1 MRLRGLN
8 VLALTMLCLA
18 SVEFVARAPVRAV
31 KSSEWTDFLSPYV
44 QSRAWIHG
52 ADPYRDAT
60 LLRFWPPGQEI
71 PDFVKLDFANGRLAA
86 KRGMPSPYPLT
97 AFVLLSPI
105 AAIPW
110 VFARSLWLAINLI
123 AFLLMLWLMV
133 SLACADWRDWRTQL
147 FLAFTIALAP
157 FHTGLA
163 TANPVILVVALCVA
177 AVWLAQQGRVIASGV
192 TLAVGLSLK
201 PTVAMAF
208 VIFYIVHR
216 QWRMVA
222 AICATTT
229 VLMIVAM
236 ARLWRIG
243 FSWLATYLENSA
255 KIFSRGSI
263 DDFTPANRVWFNMV
277 NVQVAFYSLVKSVL
291 WTRVLSLS
299 VVAVFFGLWLWFILK
314 NHAGWNL
321 LALSTLVTIC
331 LLPVYHRFYDAALL
345 IFPLAWAWLCARPGQ
360 RWRISALVAPFLL
373 PGAALLGQMGIAAN
387 LARVPS
393 TSVEWRLLLVSH
405 EAWLLLLLSAA
416 LLYEMRFLRPTNS
429 FKEQVSLQLQRSVPR
444 EYAN

>member
-1 MRLRGLN
+1 MRLRGPN
-8 VLALTMLCLA
+8 VLALTLLCLA
-18 SVEFVARAPVRAV
+18 SVEFIARAPVRAV
-31 KSSEWTDFLSPYV
+31 KSSEWSDFLSPYM

-52 ADPYRDAT
+52 ADPYGGAT

-71 PDFVKLDFANGRLAA
+71 PEFIKLDFANDRLAA

-97 AFVLLSPI
+97 AFALLAPI
-105 AAIPW
+105 AALPW
-110 VFARSLWLAINLI
+110 SFARFLWLVINLV

-133 SLACADWRDWRTQL
+133 SLARADWRDWRTQL

-177 AVWLAQQGRVIASGV
+177 AVWLAQQGRVMASGV

-208 VIFYIVHR
+208 IIFYIVHR
-216 QWRMVA
+216 QWRVVT
-222 AICATTT
+222 AICATTA

-236 ARLWRIG
+236 ARLWRSG

-277 NVQVAFYSLVKSVL
+277 NVQVAFYSLLKSVL

-387 LARVPS
+387 LAQVPP
-393 TSVEWRLLLVSH
+393 TSIEWRLLLVSH

-416 LLYEMRFLRPTNS
+416 LLYEMRSHQSTNS
-429 FKEQVSLQLQRSVPR
+429 FKEQVSLQLQPPVPR

>member
-71 PDFVKLDFANGRLAA
+71 PDFIKLDFANGRLAA

-105 AAIPW
+105 AALPW
-110 VFARSLWLAINLI
+110 AFARSLWLAINLI

-133 SLACADWRDWRTQL
+133 SLAHADWRDLRTQI
-147 FLAFTIALAP
+147 FLAFTVALAP
-157 FHTGLA
+157 VHTGVA
-163 TANPVILVVALCVA
+163 TANPVIVVVALCVTT
-177 AVWLAQQGRVIASGV
+177 VFLAQQGRALASGM
-192 TLAVGLSLK
+192 TLAVGVSLK

-216 QWRMVA
+216 QWRMVGVT
-222 AICATTT
+222 CATSA
-229 VLMIVAM
+229 VLMVAGM
-236 ARLWRIG
+236 ARLWRSG
-243 FSWLATYLENSA
+243 FSWLPSYLENSA
-255 KIFSRGSI
+255 KVFSRGSI
-263 DDFTPANRVWFNMV
+263 DDFTPANRSWFNMV
-277 NVQVAFYSLVKSVL
+277 NAQVAFYSLVKSVV
-291 WTRVLSLS
+291 WSNVLTFLIVGSLL
-299 VVAVFFGLWLWFILK
+299 GLWLWFIIK
-314 NHAGWNL
+314 NRAGWNL

-331 LLPVYHRFYDAALL
+331 LLPVYHRFYDAVLL
-345 IFPLAWAWLCARPGQ
+345 IFPLAWAWLCARPKQ
-360 RWRISALVAPFLL
+360 RWRISALVAPFLI
-373 PGAALLGQMGIAAN
+373 PGAALLGQTGLAASVS
-387 LARVPS
+387 RMPT
-393 TSVEWRLLLVSH
+393 TSFDWRLLLLSH
-405 EAWLLLLLSAA
+405 EAWLLLLLSAV
-416 LLYEMRFLRPTNS
+416 LLYEMR
-429 FKEQVSLQLQRSVPR
+429 SLGSTDPFQEEVCVQLQRSVPR